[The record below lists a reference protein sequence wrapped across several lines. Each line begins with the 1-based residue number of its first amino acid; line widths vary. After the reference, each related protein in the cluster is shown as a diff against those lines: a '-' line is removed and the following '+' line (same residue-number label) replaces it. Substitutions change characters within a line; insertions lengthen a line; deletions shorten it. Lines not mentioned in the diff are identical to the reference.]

1 MRTLNFDALNIY
13 SGNLILVNK
22 EHPITTRNNKYAASL
37 VSVDSSYPKVLLDYI
52 AAKELSQI
60 INYLNANNEII
71 PVSGFRTLSEQKQIY
86 SDSVYENGAEFTE
99 KYVALPGRSEHQTG
113 LAIDLAEN
121 NGDYDF
127 IRPHFPYSGIC
138 MQFRKK
144 AIHYGFIERYPKGK
158 EEITGIAHE
167 PWHFRYVGYP
177 HSEIMSM
184 KNLTLEEY
192 IKYLRNFSYKGKH
205 LKFFNYEYTYEIFY
219 ISLSGIQKYTLSLPA
234 NTPYQISGNNIDGYI
249 ITLKRPK

>member
-1 MRTLNFDALNIY
+1 MRTINLDGLSIY
-13 SGNLILVNK
+13 NGNLILVNK
-22 EHPITTRNNKYAASL
+22 EHPITRMDKYSASL
-37 VSVDSSYPKVLLDYI
+37 VSVNSSYPEILLDYI

-60 INYLNANNEII
+60 INLLNANYEIL
-71 PVSGFRTLSEQKQIY
+71 PVSGYRTLSEQKQIY
-86 SDSVYENGAEFTE
+86 SNSLKENGAEFTE
-99 KYVALPGRSEHQTG
+99 KFVALPNRSEHQTG

-121 NGDYDF
+121 NSEYDF

-138 MQFRKK
+138 LQFRKK

-192 IKYLRNFSYKGKH
+192 IKYIGNFPYQGKH
-205 LKFFNYEYTYEIFY
+205 LKFFNYGYTYEIFY
-219 ISLSGIQKYTLSLPA
+219 CSLTFIQQNPLTLPA
-234 NTPYQISGNNIDGYI
+234 NIPYQISGNNIDGFI
-249 ITLKRPK
+249 ITLRKSK